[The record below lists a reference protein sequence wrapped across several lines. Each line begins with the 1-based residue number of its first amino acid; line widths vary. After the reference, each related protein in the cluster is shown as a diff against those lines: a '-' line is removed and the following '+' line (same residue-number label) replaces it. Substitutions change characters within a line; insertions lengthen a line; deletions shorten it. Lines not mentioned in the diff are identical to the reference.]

1 MNHALIEIPQHGG
14 YLCEA
19 CGVRIACLEL
29 VAICGPDWL
38 RNLSI
43 IPGCPGPREE
53 KPWSSPAAMVELI
66 HQLLDDRDPL
76 TGEPREPII
85 TREEAMKLLDL
96 AAADEGIRF
105 PKGGVKP
112 GAPVLDEATA
122 FDDVIAAWKVP
133 PSTLSLGPLEVRTST
148 VIPPGEFRLFPL
160 EPKPFDDRI
169 FAEAIESIRK
179 DLCERQEK
187 LRRVFFAG
195 ADFAKPDEEQPLIV
209 TFPQAKRL
217 DKLAASAIRFDKTC
231 AGCGI
236 RLPGGFKSDVCKPCA
251 ESKRDQDRTLA
262 EAACVTFRARPRFA
276 KGAATVT
283 TYAAIRTT
291 VRQLDQSPRA
301 AAPAVVFLLVP
312 NISRTARN
320 DRLQRR
326 KRAALLSRNNC
337 TAIGVRHR
345 AARTRRRRRPTP
357 TRASAS
363 CRARVTAKLR
373 STGGSHDQEAI
384 NRAL

>member
-251 ESKRDQDRTLA
+251 ESQA
-262 EAACVTFRARPRFA
+262 GPGPYPCGGCVCNIP
-276 KGAATVT
+276 
-283 TYAAIRTT
+283 
-291 VRQLDQSPRA
+291 SP
-301 AAPAVVFLLVP
+301 
-312 NISRTARN
+312 
-320 DRLQRR
+320 
-326 KRAALLSRNNC
+326 
-337 TAIGVRHR
+337 TAICQRCGYCNDVCCH
-345 AARTRRRRRPTP
+345 PHHSTP
-357 TRASAS
+357 TRSVAPRRCPGCGVPPGAQHFSYCPQRPPTAPKASGAS
-363 CRARVTAKLR
+363 IAQQLYGDRCAAPSGPDAPTKAPDADACICFMSR
-373 STGGSHDQEAI
+373 SRNCKATKHWGES
-384 NRAL
+384 

>member
-1 MNHALIEIPQHGG
+1 MNADDLECETCDAWVSFDRLEELGLEIH
-14 YLCEA
+14 
-19 CGVRIACLEL
+19 EL
-29 VAICGPDWL
+29 
-38 RNLSI
+38 
-43 IPGCPGPREE
+43 PGCPGPREE
-53 KPWSSPAAMVELI
+53 KPASSAAARVELI

-85 TREEAMKLLDL
+85 TMAAAQKLLDL

-195 ADFAKPDEEQPLIV
+195 ADFAKPEEEQPLIV
-209 TFPQAKRL
+209 TFPQMKQL
-217 DKLAASAIRFDKTC
+217 DKLAASAGAAGQGPTQQCSHLPRDWDYARDYCRNCGMTRSMIR
-231 AGCGI
+231 
-236 RLPGGFKSDVCKPCA
+236 
-251 ESKRDQDRTLA
+251 
-262 EAACVTFRARPRFA
+262 AAS
-276 KGAATVT
+276 AATVAHPCWNCGYT
-283 TYAAIRTT
+283 LHPKSTDCPRCF
-291 VRQLDQSPRA
+291 SPVQRNA
-301 AAPAVVFLLVP
+301 PPRLGLHPGPCCTNCSSGSCCYCSASMSPFPVPICPRPAPAG
-312 NISRTARN
+312 
-320 DRLQRR
+320 QQ
-326 KRAALLSRNNC
+326 AALRGGLIPDAETPAPAPTEAPAPTKAPDADACICFMSRSRNC
-337 TAIGVRHR
+337 KATKHWGE
-345 AARTRRRRRPTP
+345 T
-357 TRASAS
+357 
-363 CRARVTAKLR
+363 
-373 STGGSHDQEAI
+373 
-384 NRAL
+384 